1 MLYGAVQEEMN
12 LSWSSYSATVSS
24 DGMTGRRGGRGNTDF
39 LYHFFFLK
47 KSVLIPNNLY
57 SVQSIPS
64 VQARASVYSRFLK
77 LEDV

>member
-1 MLYGAVQEEMN
+1 M
-12 LSWSSYSATVSS
+12 
-24 DGMTGRRGGRGNTDF
+24 DF
-39 LYHFFFLK
+39 LYNFFFLK